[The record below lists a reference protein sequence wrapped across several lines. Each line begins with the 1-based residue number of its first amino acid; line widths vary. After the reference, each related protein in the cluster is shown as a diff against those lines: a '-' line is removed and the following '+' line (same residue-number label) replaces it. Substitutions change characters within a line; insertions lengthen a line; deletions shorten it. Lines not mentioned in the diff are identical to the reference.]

1 MIFDIFTFNA
11 NMKTILVKRKMK
23 QGASKYEFS
32 SYLYLV
38 VLDVLRVVCSSEIC
52 VTWTSDTSVQV
63 RFGNR
68 KYENMEQEGEIN
80 GELVF

>member
-38 VLDVLRVVCSSEIC
+38 VLDVLRLVCSSEIC
-52 VTWTSDTSVQV
+52 VT
-63 RFGNR
+63 
-68 KYENMEQEGEIN
+68 
-80 GELVF
+80 